1 MRKEIPRKFII
12 ICDGCGAEGMAVDA
26 HSTLILEDESWC
38 RVHLLEVQGLKAANR
53 HQPGDAQ
60 HEFCPK
66 CADILRT
73 TLKAI
78 LPAKVEAAPDA

>member
-1 MRKEIPRKFII
+1 MRKKIPRKFII
-12 ICDGCGAEGMAVDA
+12 ICDGCGVEAESVKDGFLVLADKPSWYVVRLFEMEMLGTDG
-26 HSTLILEDESWC
+26 HTLS
-38 RVHLLEVQGLKAANR
+38 V
-53 HQPGDAQ
+53 Q